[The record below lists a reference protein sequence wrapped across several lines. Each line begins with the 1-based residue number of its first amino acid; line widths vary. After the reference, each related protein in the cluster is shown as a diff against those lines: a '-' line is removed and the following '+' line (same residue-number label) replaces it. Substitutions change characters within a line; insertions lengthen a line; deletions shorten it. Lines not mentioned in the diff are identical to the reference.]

1 MKYFNTLFL
10 SVLFLS
16 FFSCKTDKDFS
27 TDIEKKSNKI
37 IVGVYNG
44 NGASAVCVIETIE
57 ALKIDKGIDGKE
69 ISPADISSNKLS
81 EFDVVIFPGGSGS
94 KELNSLGKK
103 GKKAIQDF
111 IKNGKGF
118 VGICAGAYMSMSTD
132 GYPSLK
138 LSSME
143 QLDRAHYNRGRG
155 LVEFTITE
163 KGVSIFPEL
172 KDKKVFLQYYDGP
185 VMQLKDSSV
194 KTNTEFA
201 KFVTDITPDNF
212 APSGVAPGKT
222 FIYTEEVDKGKI
234 IAIAG
239 HPESTP
245 GMRWMVPR
253 MARFVANKQ
262 LVSYDSFFVRPEIN
276 DKAILF
282 DRPLRKRE
290 KTLFWKL
297 LNDTVEVQISALNEL
312 HSYRSRPAVRW
323 TIGLLRDNDASVRER
338 AAYWLKQT
346 EYSYAL
352 PDLETALKI
361 ETNKNTKKQIEETI
375 KAFN

>member
-1 MKYFNTLFL
+1 M
-10 SVLFLS
+10 S
-16 FFSCKTDKDFS
+16 FFSCKTKDKAKNEIQDN
-27 TDIEKKSNKI
+27 NKDEQI
-37 IVGVYNG
+37 TVGVFNG
-44 NGASAVCVIETIE
+44 NGSSTVCVIETIE
-57 ALKIDKGIDGKE
+57 ALKIDKGINGKE
-69 ISPADISSNKLS
+69 ISPAEICSDEISN
-81 EFDVVIFPGGSGS
+81 FDVIIFPGGSGS

-103 GKKAIQDF
+103 GKKAIQNFVKD
-111 IKNGKGF
+111 GKGL
-118 VGICAGAYMSMSTD
+118 VGICAGAYMTMSTD

-138 LSSME
+138 LSNMK

-155 LVEFTITE
+155 LVEFALTE
-163 KGVSIFPEL
+163 KGANVFPEL
-172 KDKKVFLQYYDGP
+172 KDKKAFLQYYDGP

-201 KFVTDITPDNF
+201 KYVTDITPDNF
-212 APSGVAPGKT
+212 APSGIAPGNT
-222 FIYTEEVDKGKI
+222 FIYTEEVGKGKI
-234 IAIAG
+234 IAVAG

-253 MARFVANKQ
+253 MARFVAEKE

-297 LNDTVEVQISALNEL
+297 LNDTAEVQISALNEL

-323 TIGLLRDNDASVRER
+323 TIGLLRDNNASVRER

-346 EYSYAL
+346 EYSFAL
-352 PDLETALKI
+352 PDLETALKA
-361 ETNKNTKKQIEETI
+361 ETNENAKKQMQETI
-375 KAFN
+375 NLFK